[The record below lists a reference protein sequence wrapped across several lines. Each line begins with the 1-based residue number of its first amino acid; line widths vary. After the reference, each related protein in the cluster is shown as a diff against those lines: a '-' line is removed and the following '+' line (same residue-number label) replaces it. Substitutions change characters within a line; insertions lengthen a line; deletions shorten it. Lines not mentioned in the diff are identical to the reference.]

1 VTDSTSSG
9 TDGAESLHTLAL
21 PRRTLVVRRWKS
33 TAAVAADAAPAFMVH
48 GLGGNSKNWS
58 YLAPLLADELDTAAI
73 DLPGFGEAPPPRDGD
88 YSPSGHAD
96 AVIAAIEECFGGRP
110 VHLFGNSLG
119 GHVST
124 IVSARRPDLVR
135 TLTLVSPALPSFT
148 PARLSMTVP
157 VTASPVLGARLLKRY
172 AATPAEDRA
181 IGLAKVVLADLD
193 NAPVGWLDMVAEDI
207 RNRDPRPYAQDAY
220 VQSSRNLLRA
230 YLHRGPDD
238 AWNDARR
245 VTAPTLLIFG
255 QRDNLV
261 PVAVARRA
269 RAAFANSRLL
279 LLPESGHVAQIEHA
293 QLVAEAWSRFASDM
307 HRGISA

>member
-1 VTDSTSSG
+1 VNDATSADST
-9 TDGAESLHTLAL
+9 GAESLHTLAL
-21 PRRTLVVRRWKS
+21 PRRTIVVRRWA
-33 TAAVAADAAPAFMVH
+33 TVQNATPAFMVH

-58 YLAPLLADELDTAAI
+58 YLAPLLASELNTAAI

-96 AVIAAIEECFGGRP
+96 AVIAAIEECFDGRP

-148 PARLSMTVP
+148 PARLSLTVP

-181 IGLAKVVLADLD
+181 IGLAKVVLADLA
-193 NAPVGWLDMVAEDI
+193 NAPDGWLDMVAQDI

-269 RAAFANSRLL
+269 RAEFSDSRLL

-293 QLVAEAWSRFASDM
+293 QLVADAWTRFAADV
-307 HRGISA
+307 RPGISA